1 MTKIYLS
8 LGSNIGDR
16 KKNIAQ
22 AVDALPLHG
31 VRVLRRSS
39 LYETEPVEM
48 TDQPWFVN
56 CVVEAETDLQP
67 DDLMATLLSI
77 EREMG
82 RERLVPKGPR
92 LIDID
97 ILLYG
102 AQVLHTSEVEIPHP
116 RLAERKFVL
125 APLAEIAPDVRHPVL
140 SKTAAE
146 LAEATPDQS
155 EIRKLTDET
164 W

>member
-1 MTKIYLS
+1 MNRVYLS
-8 LGSNIGDR
+8 LGSNLGDR
-16 KKNIAQ
+16 KENIAR
-22 AVDALPLHG
+22 ASEALESRG
-31 VRVLRRSS
+31 VRITRGSS

-67 DDLMATLLSI
+67 DELMETLLSI
-77 EREMG
+77 ERVMG

-97 ILLYG
+97 VLLFG
-102 AQVLHTSEVEIPHP
+102 AQVLHTGKVETPHP
-116 RLAERKFVL
+116 RMAERKFVL

-140 SKTAAE
+140 NKTAAE
-146 LAEATPDQS
+146 LARTTADHS
-155 EIRKLTDET
+155 EIRKLTDEIR
-164 W
+164 

>member
-1 MTKIYLS
+1 VTKIYLS

-16 KKNIAQ
+16 KRNIAQ
-22 AVDALPLHG
+22 AIDALPLHG

-67 DDLMATLLSI
+67 DKLMETLLSI

-82 RERLVPKGPR
+82 RERVVPKGPR
-92 LIDID
+92 LIDVD
-97 ILLYG
+97 ILLYD

-116 RLAERKFVL
+116 RMAERQFVL

-140 SKTAAE
+140 NKTAAE
-146 LAEATPDQS
+146 LAEATRGRS
-155 EIRKLTDET
+155 EIRKLTDEP